1 MTDVADVDIAVCT
14 FRRAHITDTLQSIG
28 DITPPQGYSVRII
41 VVDND
46 DTPSA
51 QDRVNA
57 CELPFPI
64 TYVHAPGRNI
74 SIARNACL
82 ETATAPRLVFIDD
95 DELVTKDWLTALLSE
110 QEKSGAE
117 VVLGPMKALYPA
129 NVPEWMRA
137 SDHHSTVPVFVNGN
151 IETGYGCNVLLMRS
165 TPSFAG
171 LRFREDLGRS
181 GGEDTIFVASIC
193 LAGGKI
199 SYAPDALVTEAVL
212 PQRATLRWLL
222 NRKFRFGQT
231 HGLMLQDKFGLSLQR
246 RLVELMRAGGKCV
259 VCFGMAVL
267 TGPIVQKSTA
277 WLLRGSLHAGVV
289 SQFLGGRSSETYGTD
304 QPT

>member
-1 MTDVADVDIAVCT
+1 MTDAADVDIAVCT
-14 FRRAHITDTLQSIG
+14 FRRVHITDTLQSIG
-28 DITPPQGYSVRII
+28 DITPPHGYSVRII

-57 CELPFPI
+57 CDLPFPI

-82 ETATAPRLVFIDD
+82 ENATAPRLVFIDD

-110 QEKSGAE
+110 QEKSGAQ
-117 VVLGPMKALYPA
+117 VVLGPAQAVYPA
-129 NVPEWMRA
+129 DAPEWMRV
-137 SDHHSTVPVFVNGN
+137 SDHHSSAPIFVNGI
-151 IETGYGCNVLLMRS
+151 IETGYGCNTLLMRDA
-165 TPSFAG
+165 PSIAG

-181 GGEDTIFVASIC
+181 GGEDSIFLASVC

-212 PQRATLRWLL
+212 PQRATLNWLVK
-222 NRKFRFGQT
+222 RKFRFGQT
-231 HGLMLQDKFGLSLQR
+231 YGLMLQNKLGVSLQR